1 MLSHKQAPGIF
12 SYFNFFLVP
21 SFLDWL
27 TTRRYPVHARAWQA
41 GAGRLKGQRSIEL
54 ARGSDD
60 VPFAISSFC
69 WVQGARAR
77 LLVRSRAKGAT
88 ISFISPANSHA
99 ITASRQRRSARSR
112 PLLSNS

>member
-41 GAGRLKGQRSIEL
+41 GAGKLTGQRSIEL

-69 WVQGARAR
+69 WVQGRAHDSWCARGR
-77 LLVRSRAKGAT
+77 KEQRFL
-88 ISFISPANSHA
+88 SF
-99 ITASRQRRSARSR
+99 R
-112 PLLSNS
+112 PPILTPSQL